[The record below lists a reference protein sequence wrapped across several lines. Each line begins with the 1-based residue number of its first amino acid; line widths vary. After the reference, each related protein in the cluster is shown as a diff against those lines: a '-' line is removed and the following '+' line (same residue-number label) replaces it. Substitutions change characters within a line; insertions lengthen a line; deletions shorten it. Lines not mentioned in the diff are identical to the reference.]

1 MCSATVSS
9 IRKIFDW
16 QAGFG
21 INVGVTN
28 GSGFI
33 FKGLDLPKFY
43 KYDNVKID
51 IYGAA
56 RRGNVWK
63 GKPTDLRELK
73 TS

>member
-63 GKPTDLRELK
+63 GSRLTYEN
-73 TS
+73 